1 MFRLNCLTNF
11 LLPAAGQNRLN
22 VLVKTLLLRRTKGQT
37 CKEGKPLVGLL
48 LGFDHQYMQYNNKKF
63 RYQSTK
69 KPVLTCRDKSGS
81 EYHERK
87 YPIQSKPMRNYEFL
101 VTKSLAYNILL

>member
-1 MFRLNCLTNF
+1 MLRLNCLTNF

-48 LGFDHQYMQYNNKKF
+48 LGFDHQYMGLDGRKAVFWICKQQRHRLISVF
-63 RYQSTK
+63 IIRLLESIISRLAT
-69 KPVLTCRDKSGS
+69 S
-81 EYHERK
+81 E
-87 YPIQSKPMRNYEFL
+87 ISFF
-101 VTKSLAYNILL
+101 